1 MVAIKVVPILV
12 GALALCPEFGLGS
25 TFQWRDEESNFTG
38 KASDARDPHDATA
51 TSEVIAAVQHAKSDS
66 CLDAPST
73 VNGSCQA
80 VYFRDKP
87 IFEEV
92 CSLKPTL
99 AQTMQECISLQSQ
112 PCGSKEEDPCST
124 VREQSCSEMN
134 VPTCNTVT
142 VTVNDQVCNN
152 DATAVNETVCNSVTE
167 EAFQKECHMVE
178 ETVTEPQCSTVL
190 EQQCRFLQ
198 TGSMTQ
204 KQACSFKSK
213 RVRT

>member
-1 MVAIKVVPILV
+1 MVATKVVPILV
-12 GALALCPEFGLGS
+12 GALALCPEFGLGT
-25 TFQWRDEESNFTG
+25 TFQERDEEGSFTG
-38 KASDARDPHDATA
+38 KASDARDPHDASA
-51 TSEVIAAVQHAKSDS
+51 TSEVTAAVQHAKSDS
-66 CLDAPST
+66 SLDAPST

-80 VYFRDKP
+80 VYFLDKP
-87 IFEEV
+87 VFEEV

-124 VREQSCSEMN
+124 VREQSCNEMN

-142 VTVNDQVCNN
+142 VTVNDQVCNIV
-152 DATAVNETVCNSVTE
+152 ATTANETVCNTVTE
-167 EAFQKECHMVE
+167 EVSQKECHIVE
-178 ETVTEPQCSTVL
+178 ETVTEPQCSTVQ
-190 EQQCRFLQ
+190 EQRCRFLQ
-198 TGSMTQ
+198 TGSMKQ